1 MNLRKIRAI
10 ARKEFYHLIRD
21 YRSLY
26 LAFALP
32 LILLLLFGYALSLD
46 VDNVET
52 VVVDHDR
59 TALSRDFIERLD
71 ASPYFRVIGR
81 LPNIKEATDYLDH
94 GDTTLAIVIP
104 PDWSQ
109 NLKADR
115 PGQLQVLLDGSDPNF
130 ANISAGYITSFLE
143 RENALRL
150 KDYLNREG
158 REPIKT
164 PVEGKIRIWFNENL
178 ESRNLIVPGI
188 IGVIIMT
195 VGAML
200 TSLVIAREYENG
212 TMETI
217 KSLPVNAVEF
227 YMGKAIPYFCIA
239 FADILIAILM
249 GQVLF
254 DIVMKANFWIL
265 LSGSFLYICVAVNLG
280 LLISSATRSQLVANQ
295 LAPLLTFLPSM
306 LLSDYVFPAINMPR
320 ILQLA
325 TYLVPATYFTHVVK
339 GVFLRNVDITYLW
352 GSFCVLAAM
361 AILLAVLNIAI
372 LRKEGL

>member
-71 ASPYFRVIGR
+71 ASPYFRVVAR
-81 LPNIKEATDYLDH
+81 LPNTKEAADYLDH
-94 GDTTLAIVIP
+94 GDTTLAIIIP

-130 ANISAGYITSFLE
+130 ANISSGYITSFLE
-143 RENALRL
+143 RENSLRL
-150 KDYLNREG
+150 KDYLNRQG
-158 REPIKT
+158 KDPIKS

-227 YMGKAIPYFCIA
+227 YLGKAIPYFCIA

-249 GQVLF
+249 GQILF
-254 DIVMKANFWIL
+254 DIVMKANFWTL
-265 LSGSFLYICVAVNLG
+265 LGGSFLYICVAVNLG

-306 LLSDYVFPAINMPR
+306 LLSDYVFPAVNMPKV
-320 ILQLA
+320 LQLV
-325 TYLVPATYFTHVVK
+325 TYLVPATYFTKVIK

-352 GSFCVLAAM
+352 GNFCVLAAM

>member
-1 MNLRKIRAI
+1 MKLRTIGAI
-10 ARKEFYHLIRD
+10 SRKEFYHLIRD

-52 VVVDHDR
+52 VVVDYDK
-59 TALSRDFIERLD
+59 TELSRDFIERLD
-71 ASPYFRVIGR
+71 ASPYFRVGAW
-81 LPNIKEATDYLDH
+81 LPDTKTAADYLDH
-94 GDTTLAIVIP
+94 GRTTLAIIIP
-104 PDWSQ
+104 PDWTR
-109 NLKADR
+109 NLRADR
-115 PGQLQVLLDGSDPNF
+115 EAQIQVLLDGSDPNF
-130 ANISAGYITSFLE
+130 ANISAGYITSFVE
-143 RENALRL
+143 RENTARL
-150 KDYLNREG
+150 KDYLNRQA
-158 REPIKT
+158 RPTINT
-164 PVEGKIRIWFNENL
+164 PLEGKIRIWFNENL

-217 KSLPVNAVEF
+217 KSLPVSAFEF
-227 YMGKAIPYFCIA
+227 YLGKAIPYFCIT
-239 FADILIAILM
+239 FADILIAILI

-254 DIVMKANFWIL
+254 DIVMKANFWTLITA
-265 LSGSFLYICVAVNLG
+265 SFLYISVAVNLG
-280 LLISSATRSQLVANQ
+280 LLISSATKSQLVANQ

-306 LLSDYVFPAINMPR
+306 LLSDYVFPAVNKPKV
-320 ILQLA
+320 LQMA
-325 TYLVPATYFTHVVK
+325 TYLVPATYFTKVVK

-352 GSFCVLAAM
+352 GSFLVLAVM
-361 AILLAVLNIAI
+361 AVVLATMNILTLK
-372 LRKEGL
+372 KEGL

>member
-1 MNLRKIRAI
+1 MNPRKIRAI

-52 VVVDHDR
+52 VVVDYDR
-59 TALSRDFIERLD
+59 TSLSRDFIERLD
-71 ASPYFRVIGR
+71 ASPYFRVVAG
-81 LPNIKEATDYLDH
+81 LPNTRIAADYLDH
-94 GDTTLAIVIP
+94 GDTTLVIVIP

-115 PGQLQVLLDGSDPNF
+115 ESQLQILLDGSDPNF

-143 RENALRL
+143 RENSLRL
-150 KDYLNREG
+150 KDYLNRQGKELIKS
-158 REPIKT
+158 PI
-164 PVEGKIRIWFNENL
+164 EGKIRIWFNENL

-217 KSLPVNAVEF
+217 KSLPVNALEF
-227 YMGKAIPYFCIA
+227 YAGKAIPYFCIA
-239 FADILIAILM
+239 FADILIAILIA
-249 GQVLF
+249 QILF
-254 DIVMKANFWIL
+254 DIVMKANFWTL
-265 LSGSFLYICVAVNLG
+265 LGGSFLYIAVAVNLG
-280 LLISSATRSQLVANQ
+280 LFLSSATRSQLVANQ
-295 LAPLLTFLPSM
+295 LAPLVTFLPSM
-306 LLSDYVFPAINMPR
+306 LLSDYVFPAINMPKV
-320 ILQLA
+320 LQMV
-325 TYLVPATYFTHVVK
+325 TYIVPATYFTKIIK

-361 AILLAVLNIAI
+361 AVILAVLNIAI
-372 LRKEGL
+372 LKKEGL